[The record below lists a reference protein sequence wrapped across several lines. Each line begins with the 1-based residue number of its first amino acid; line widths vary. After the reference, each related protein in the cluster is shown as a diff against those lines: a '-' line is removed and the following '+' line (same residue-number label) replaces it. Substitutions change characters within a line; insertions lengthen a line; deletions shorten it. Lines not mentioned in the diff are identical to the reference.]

1 MFLAKFLGF
10 YFLLSALL
18 WLSRKRQIEAAC
30 KDVVASKG
38 LLAVSGEIS
47 FIIGLAIAID
57 HPIWEYNWK
66 GLITLI
72 GYLLIL
78 KGILR
83 FAFPNHVKKWVSK
96 MMKGMGFWLTI
107 IIMLAIGI
115 YLIYCGFN

>member
-1 MFLAKFLGF
+1 MLC
-10 YFLLSALL
+10 ALL
-18 WLSRKRQIEAAC
+18 WLFRKRQIEAAC
-30 KDVVASKG
+30 KDIVASKG

-78 KGILR
+78 KRNPPFCVPQSREKMGLQDDER
-83 FAFPNHVKKWVSK
+83 NGVLADDYHHASDRDLPNLLW
-96 MMKGMGFWLTI
+96 I
-107 IIMLAIGI
+107 
-115 YLIYCGFN
+115 